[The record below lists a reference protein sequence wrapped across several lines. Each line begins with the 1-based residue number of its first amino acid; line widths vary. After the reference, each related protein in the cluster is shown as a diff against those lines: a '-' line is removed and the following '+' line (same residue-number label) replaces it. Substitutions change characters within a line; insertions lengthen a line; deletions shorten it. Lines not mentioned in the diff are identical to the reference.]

1 MNRHCH
7 RIVFNA
13 ARGQLMAV
21 AETAQ
26 RCGKS
31 ASGEG
36 PSGAAAAHSPA
47 LLHPVRQTALAA
59 LVALGAML
67 ASAPVALAQII
78 ADPTAPANQRP
89 TVLSDSAGRP
99 LVNIQT
105 PSASGLSRNTYRQF
119 DVPTGGIVLNNAASN
134 PWLANGVLAK
144 TILNEVNSTSPS
156 YLNGA
161 ITVNGGSAQVIVAN
175 PNGIQVNGGSFTN
188 ASRATLTTGTAQ
200 VSNGALT
207 GFDVRGGTVTIGS
220 GGFNNSATPYTDILS
235 QAVSV
240 AGKLQAQNL
249 GITTGKQ
256 TVAYDTGL
264 ISNQDT
270 ATGAATYAIDTGA
283 LGGMYANNISIL
295 ATESGLG
302 VRNQGTWQASGG
314 QIVVTADGLLRNQG
328 AVSANVASL
337 ATVSGDIENVGNI
350 QGGQAVLLS
359 SGRDVRL
366 SGAGLTQTEGSAVV
380 ISAKRSAILEQGC
393 SSSGCN
399 SAKVVS
405 NASGGQVSVSAG
417 QDVVMGMTTAISA
430 SGNVQVAA
438 DALFYSTYG
447 ANIQSLVGDVT
458 VLAGAGL
465 TATAT
470 KFAGKVVHLETGKV
484 FSDATANIGIQYE
497 GIAASERATVL
508 ASGNLA
514 MGQASVSSGGKV
526 QIAGSTGT
534 SLREITLTGS
544 DIEVTGQNVSLYG
557 TKVISE
563 AKNGLSGD
571 VNIHSSNGLLTL
583 SPSVGNY
590 GATTSNS
597 ISRLLKYPTQK
608 CGTLLGTF
616 DFHAT
621 LSHSELPALFEADF
635 IGLTLVF
642 PHFPRLTLSAH
653 GFAPACAYA

>member
-1 MNRHCH
+1 MNRNCH
-7 RIVFNA
+7 RIVFNV

-31 ASGEG
+31 ASGES

-47 LLHPVRQTALAA
+47 LQHPIRQTALAA
-59 LVALGAML
+59 LLALGAVF

-105 PSASGLSRNTYRQF
+105 PSAAGLSRNTYRQF

-175 PNGIQVNGGSFTN
+175 PNGIQVNGGSFSN

-207 GFDVRGGTVTIGS
+207 GFDVRGGTVTVGAD
-220 GGFNNSATPYTDILS
+220 GFNNSATPYTDILS

-270 ATGAATYAIDTGA
+270 TAATSAAAYAIDTGA

-337 ATVSGDIENVGNI
+337 A
-350 QGGQAVLLS
+350 
-359 SGRDVRL
+359 
-366 SGAGLTQTEGSAVV
+366 
-380 ISAKRSAILEQGC
+380 AI
-393 SSSGCN
+393 
-399 SAKVVS
+399 
-405 NASGGQVSVSAG
+405 
-417 QDVVMGMTTAISA
+417 
-430 SGNVQVAA
+430 
-438 DALFYSTYG
+438 
-447 ANIQSLVGDVT
+447 
-458 VLAGAGL
+458 
-465 TATAT
+465 
-470 KFAGKVVHLETGKV
+470 
-484 FSDATANIGIQYE
+484 
-497 GIAASERATVL
+497 
-508 ASGNLA
+508 
-514 MGQASVSSGGKV
+514 
-526 QIAGSTGT
+526 
-534 SLREITLTGS
+534 
-544 DIEVTGQNVSLYG
+544 
-557 TKVISE
+557 
-563 AKNGLSGD
+563 
-571 VNIHSSNGLLTL
+571 
-583 SPSVGNY
+583 
-590 GATTSNS
+590 
-597 ISRLLKYPTQK
+597 
-608 CGTLLGTF
+608 
-616 DFHAT
+616 
-621 LSHSELPALFEADF
+621 
-635 IGLTLVF
+635 
-642 PHFPRLTLSAH
+642 
-653 GFAPACAYA
+653 